1 MQSLRTLR
9 LLLHL
14 LFLTPPQQ
22 HFLNHAPP
30 SLLSSLSSLPPPPSF
45 PPSSPFFPPSLPVSV
60 LFSSPNYLSTFILRW
75 LPSVLFHS
83 LHHLFPSETQLPHN
97 FLHFLPV
104 FTQSV
109 TSSLR
114 LLENQ
119 QFFFSPPSS
128 ATLSPDRFFPVQICT
143 KLGDETLHPLCN
155 FMFHFLAGLFALL
168 MTFLHSMP
176 LTVQR
181 TLHHL
186 SLEVFT
192 CTSLLFQS

>member
-1 MQSLRTLR
+1 MSGVQSLRTLL

-14 LFLTPPQQ
+14 LLLTPPPQ

-30 SLLSSLSSLPPPPSF
+30 YLLSSLSSLPPPPSF
-45 PPSSPFFPPSLPVSV
+45 PPSSPVFPPSLPVSD

-109 TSSLR
+109 TCCLR

-119 QFFFSPPSS
+119 HFFSPPSS
-128 ATLSPDRFFPVQICT
+128 ATLSPARFFQLQNCT
-143 KLGDETLHPLCN
+143 KLGDETQLRDDFVSLMQFYVPLFGRFICCADY
-155 FMFHFLAGLFALL
+155 FSPFDASDSPMD
-168 MTFLHSMP
+168 
-176 LTVQR
+176 
-181 TLHHL
+181 
-186 SLEVFT
+186 
-192 CTSLLFQS
+192 